1 MSILFRL
8 LLIGTVIFATY
19 WMFRMINRSRMKIS
33 DSIFWIFL
41 AFILIVLG
49 IYPSI
54 MRSFSDV
61 LGIYSEANL
70 LFAVILFIMLV
81 KVFLMSVENSRLTNR
96 IDNLTQQ
103 IALKNRDDKIYL
115 ESLEKKV
122 ENLQNELE
130 KGAGKSNIKNSEI
143 LVSES
148 CSEEEINI

>member
-1 MSILFRL
+1 
-8 LLIGTVIFATY
+8 
-19 WMFRMINRSRMKIS
+19 
-33 DSIFWIFL
+33 
-41 AFILIVLG
+41 
-49 IYPSI
+49 